1 LRRRSL
7 RAKSFSDMACSIAGA
22 LEAVGDPW
30 GFLILRDLTTGCAAQ

>member
-22 LEAVGDPW
+22 VGDRW
-30 GFLILRDLTTGCAAQ
+30 GFLILRDLTMGCAAQ